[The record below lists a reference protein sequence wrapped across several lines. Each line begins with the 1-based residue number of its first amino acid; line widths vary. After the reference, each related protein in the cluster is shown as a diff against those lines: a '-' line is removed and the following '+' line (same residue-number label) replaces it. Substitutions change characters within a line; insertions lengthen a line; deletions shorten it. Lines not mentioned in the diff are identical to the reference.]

1 MPQTPAP
8 PPGKTGAQTLAQVG
22 LFATL
27 PPAQR
32 QAIERRCRWRTYKE
46 DEQII
51 DRETDTQDVF
61 FVVSGKARVVNFSPA
76 GREVSFDEIG
86 PGGCFGELAS
96 IDGQPRSAAVIAIRP
111 TLAASLS
118 AATFREVLDSN
129 PTVALALLRR
139 LAEVVRESTDRIM
152 DLSTLGAH
160 NRVYAE
166 LLREARDS
174 DPKAFER
181 GTNQASIR
189 PIPVHSDIAAR
200 VSTTRETVARVLGEL
215 ARKGIVERDSDALVL
230 RDVARLAKMVKEFR
244 VD

>member
-1 MPQTPAP
+1 
-8 PPGKTGAQTLAQVG
+8 V
-22 LFATL
+22 
-27 PPAQR
+27 
-32 QAIERRCRWRTYKE
+32 
-46 DEQII
+46 
-51 DRETDTQDVF
+51 
-61 FVVSGKARVVNFSPA
+61 
-76 GREVSFDEIG
+76 
-86 PGGCFGELAS
+86 
-96 IDGQPRSAAVIAIRP
+96 AIRP
-111 TLAASLS
+111 TVAASLP
-118 AATFREVLDSN
+118 AAVFREILDTH
-129 PTVALALLRR
+129 PPVALSLLRR

-174 DPKAFER
+174 DAKAFER
-181 GTNQASIR
+181 GANQASIR

-230 RDVARLAKMVKEFR
+230 RDVARLTKMIKEFR

>member
-1 MPQTPAP
+1 MPHPPAST
-8 PPGKTGAQTLAQVG
+8 PGKSASQTLAQVS
-22 LFATL
+22 LFAAL
-27 PPAQR
+27 PPTHR

-61 FVVSGKARVVNFSPA
+61 FVVAGKARVVNYSPA

-96 IDGQPRSAAVIAIRP
+96 IDGQPRSAAVVAIRP

-118 AATFREVLDSN
+118 AAVFREILESN
-129 PTVALALLRR
+129 PTVAQALLRR

-174 DPKAFER
+174 DPTAFER
-181 GTNQASIR
+181 ITNQASIR

-215 ARKGIVERDSDALVL
+215 ARKGIVERESDALVL
-230 RDVARLAKMVKEFR
+230 RDVARLTKMVREFR
-244 VD
+244 AD

>member
-1 MPQTPAP
+1 MSQPPAA
-8 PPGKTGAQTLAQVG
+8 PPGKTGAQTLAPVE
-22 LFATL
+22 LFAAL

-32 QAIERRCRWRTYKE
+32 QALERRCRWRTYKE

-61 FVVSGKARVVNFSPA
+61 FVVSGRARVVNYSPA
-76 GREVSFDEIG
+76 GREVSFDDIG
-86 PGGCFGELAS
+86 PGGCFGELSA
-96 IDGQPRSAAVIAIRP
+96 IDGQPRSAAVVAIKP
-111 TLAASLS
+111 TLAASLP
-118 AATFREVLDSN
+118 AAVFREILDTHPPVSQ
-129 PTVALALLRR
+129 ALLRR

-174 DPKAFER
+174 DPKAFEK
-181 GTNQASIR
+181 GANQASIR

-215 ARKGIVERDSDALVL
+215 ARKSIVERDSDALVL
-230 RDVARLAKMVKEFR
+230 RDIARLTKMVREFR
-244 VD
+244 AD

>member
-1 MPQTPAP
+1 MTQAPASP
-8 PPGKTGAQTLAQVG
+8 PVKPGAQTLAQVQ
-22 LFATL
+22 LFAAL
-27 PPAQR
+27 PAAQR
-32 QAIERRCRWRTYKE
+32 QALEKRCRWRTYKE

-61 FVVSGKARVVNFSPA
+61 FVVSGRARVVNYSAA
-76 GREVSFDEIG
+76 GREVSFDDIG
-86 PGGCFGELAS
+86 PGGCFGELSAL
-96 IDGQPRSAAVIAIRP
+96 DGQPRSAAVVAIRP
-111 TLAASLS
+111 TLAASLP
-118 AATFREVLDSN
+118 AAAFREILDTH
-129 PTVALALLRR
+129 PPVAQSLLRR
-139 LAEVVRESTDRIM
+139 LAEIVRESTDRIM

-166 LLREARDS
+166 LLREAHES

-181 GTNQASIR
+181 GANQASIR

-215 ARKGIVERDSDALVL
+215 ARKGIVERDSDALLL

-244 VD
+244 AD